1 MTTALPQRE
10 NMTVAGVD
18 VHLWRLDLDALSE
31 DQAEVDVTL
40 SPDER
45 ERAERFRS
53 AIDRRR
59 WGAGRAALRRILSIY
74 AGEQPSSIRFQ
85 YNEYGKP
92 SLATANDALPLFNF
106 SRAGG
111 LALCA
116 TARCNALGI
125 DVVRTD
131 ASTYESL
138 RRYCSSEERSALE
151 KVAAGDRQSAVIQLF
166 AYKEAYLKARGIGF
180 SLEPDE
186 VVIGDFLSG
195 HAQLV
200 RVTGEHD
207 IARWMLRE
215 VDAFSGHRAALALV
229 P

>member
-1 MTTALPQRE
+1 
-10 NMTVAGVD
+10 MTVAGVD
-18 VHLWRLDLDALSE
+18 VHFWRLDLDALSE

-92 SLATANDALPLFNF
+92 SLATASDAMPLFNF

-116 TARCNALGI
+116 AARCNALGI

-200 RVTGEHD
+200 RATGEDD

-229 P
+229 T